1 MAVPYSVK
9 HLQYIL
15 AVKQTGSLSRA
26 SELMSVSVSSV
37 REAIRL
43 TEQRLGVMLFFGT
56 PSKGMQLTGEGER
69 FTALAEDFLNSYIG
83 FEKAAA
89 DIPLDW
95 NRDIT
100 IGVLKSVGSLI
111 MPSILRKISGIIPN
125 AHFQIIESSA
135 RELSEAIRT
144 EKLAAAFTFNDDLHP
159 ALEFAELYRT
169 PLHAGLCPG
178 HPLAGRDKIELA
190 ELQDD
195 PYILLDFDGA
205 RRYYSGL
212 FERHNVKPRVTYTVD
227 TREMAYSLIS
237 ANLGYS
243 IFNLCPL
250 SDNRTRYD
258 NLMARV
264 PLVSDYW
271 NPSFGMIHM
280 SGRSGHLIRIL
291 KDICASF
298 QPALTTPPAS

>member
-1 MAVPYSVK
+1 MPYSVR

-15 AVKQTGSLSRA
+15 AVKQSGSLARA

-56 PSKGMQLTGEGER
+56 PSKGMQLTSEGER

-111 MPSILRKISGIIPN
+111 MPSILRKISSIIPN

-135 RELSEAIRT
+135 RELSAAIRT

-159 ALEFAELYRT
+159 ALEFVELYRT
-169 PLHAGLCPG
+169 PLHAGLCPD
-178 HPLAGRDKIELA
+178 HPLAERDEIELA

-237 ANLGYS
+237 ADLGYS

-250 SDNRTRYD
+250 SNTPTPYD
-258 NLMARV
+258 KLMARV

-280 SGRSGHLIRIL
+280 SGRSGHLIQTL
-291 KDICASF
+291 KDICVSF
-298 QPALTTPPAS
+298 QPVLATSPAP